1 MRKVLRFNL
10 FCIYIYIIAGCIM
23 NKKRL
28 LRFCYFPDEVASV
41 YIAQN
46 IYSTL
51 TCIVQKVMD

>member
-10 FCIYIYIIAGCIM
+10 FCIYIYNSWVHM